1 MDGAADKPATSV
13 DLETVAQFLFDEGDL
28 IDARDY
34 DAWLAIYTADCRY
47 WLPLEEAQASPRTTA
62 SLIYDDRKLLETR
75 IRRLSHP
82 RMHAQAPHSRTV
94 HIIGNVRAGGWT
106 DDGKL
111 IVRSN
116 QAVVEY
122 RQNRNRLFAG
132 QVTHHLVPDGDGYRI
147 ALKRIDLVD
156 SEGEHRGIPIIL

>member
-1 MDGAADKPATSV
+1 MDGAPDQPGTAV
-13 DLETVAQFLFDEGDL
+13 DREAVAHFLFDESDL

-34 DAWLAIYTADCRY
+34 DAWLALYTDDCRY
-47 WLPLEEAQASPRTTA
+47 WLPLEEGQVTPRTVV

-94 HIIGNVRAGGWT
+94 HIIGNVRTGGWT
-106 DDGKL
+106 GDGKL

-132 QVTHHLVPDGDGYRI
+132 QVTHHLVPTDDSFRI